1 MSFKKHLILSTAI
14 VFCCIG
20 VANADPTVPPFIVN
34 SGSALVLPEVG
45 GESTFA
51 GNTNALGNGGVINSQ
66 GNVTLGAVS
75 LGTSASSNQAA
86 RGGAIYNDTTA
97 NLTANNTSFQ
107 NNIANYN
114 GGDGGAIYNS
124 GMITSL
130 NLVNIAGNTA
140 TNNGGGI
147 YNDGTGM
154 INVFNARVISNI
166 ADTGS
171 GAGIYNDGII
181 NRITS
186 SVFTG
191 NKAEQGNGGAI
202 YNVGEINNIETNTT
216 FGETGNGNTALN
228 GGAIYNKGVITLGN
242 NTSFTENIA
251 TENGGA
257 VYNAGGTLNLADTTF
272 TNNQA
277 ATAGGALYND
287 ALGSVVFTGNT
298 SFTGNTANALTN
310 DIHNDGTMEVV
321 SGAFVSVEG
330 SVTGTGSI
338 YIQNDGTLTTQ
349 GDIAN
354 EIITDGTYTI
364 TGIASLLNTIEGEG
378 TLLLEDTATL
388 TTTGSHTLSV
398 TNITNNGTLAFNDGI
413 TDIESTLS
421 GSGSLKI
428 GASGEVSYLGTLTQN
443 IENEG
448 ILRFKAGN
456 STFNGTYTG
465 NEIVVENGATL
476 DLGTNTDGTF
486 TNNGTTNTKGDISF
500 TGTFINQGILDI
512 AAQAISVNN
521 ITFEDNS
528 TLKLAVNGTQS
539 GSYGTLTVGT
549 TPVLGDNL
557 TLDMTIADGIIN
569 YKQSATLTLLNQTG
583 GSVGDWFSVLNG
595 GDRYKIT
602 SNGDGSYLIENTTT
616 AEEYVKDLGGSDELA
631 SLAQAWDAT
640 FEADT
645 TASSVATEL
654 NKLATENP
662 EEFVDSLTGL
672 GPESSPVAQATT
684 LQNLNMIYASVNRRM
699 NARPAPKYRSWK
711 ELDKVAAVWLEGFA
725 GKSTLDDTKEFKG
738 FDADNR
744 GAMLGLD
751 FYIGDLVKMSLAYA
765 FSQTEVTSVHRKT
778 DIDAHTGLLA
788 LEYQPNNFYINFIG
802 SYSYEEFNE
811 RKNVAGIRV
820 NADYDMNVFGA
831 QTMMGYIFDS
841 AHHGA
846 TEWTTDFFLLP
857 RGMIV
862 TPEIGARYVV
872 MDMKNYKDSAD
883 QYVKAETAE
892 TLTAIG
898 GLKLARPFQMS
909 DSLVFTPEI
918 FGYATYDVISDEMNT
933 AVTMPNGNS
942 YQTVGRRLE
951 KFGAEAGARFSFVI
965 NDTFDFTMSYEGTF
979 RKDYTGHGVLL
990 GLKASF

>member
-14 VFCCIG
+14 VFCCLG
-20 VANADPTVPPFIVN
+20 VANADPTTPPYIVN
-34 SGSALVLPEVG
+34 SGSTLILPLAG
-45 GESTFA
+45 GETTFA
-51 GNTNALGNGGVINSQ
+51 GNNNALGGGGVINSQ
-66 GNVTLGAVS
+66 GNVTLGAIS
-75 LGTSASSNQAA
+75 IGTSASSNQAA
-86 RGGAIYNDTTA
+86 YGGAVYNDTGA
-97 NLTANNTSFQ
+97 SLSANNTSFQ

-114 GGDGGAIYNS
+114 GGDGGAIHNS
-124 GMITSL
+124 GTISSM

-147 YNDGTGM
+147 YNGGTGL
-154 INVFNARVISNI
+154 IDRLNARVISNV
-166 ADTGS
+166 ADTGN
-171 GAGIYNDGII
+171 GAGIYNDGIV
-181 NRITS
+181 NLITH

-191 NKAEQGNGGAI
+191 NSATQGNGGAI
-202 YNVGEINNIETNTT
+202 YNIGEINGIEENTT
-216 FGETGNGNTALN
+216 FGETGNGNTAIN
-228 GGAIYNKGVITLGN
+228 GGAIYNEGTITVGN
-242 NTSFTENIA
+242 EVSFTENTA
-251 TENGGA
+251 TDCGGA
-257 VYNAGGTLNLADTTF
+257 IYNTAGTLTLGNTIF

-277 ATAGGALYND
+277 STAGGALYND
-287 ALGSVVFTGNT
+287 TLGSVVFTGST
-298 SFTGNTANALTN
+298 SFTGNTANALAN

-330 SVTGTGSI
+330 TVTGTGDI
-338 YIQNDGTLTTQ
+338 HIQNGGTLTTQ
-349 GDIAN
+349 SDIAN
-354 EIITDGTYTI
+354 KVITDGTYTM
-364 TGIASLLNTIEGEG
+364 TGAVSLLNTIEGTG
-378 TLLLEDTATL
+378 TLRLNDTATL
-388 TTTGSHTLSV
+388 TSVGNHTLSV
-398 TNITNNGTLAFNDGI
+398 TGIENNGTLAFNDGV
-413 TDIESTLS
+413 TNIESTLS
-421 GSGSLKI
+421 GSGNLKI
-428 GASGEVSYLGTLTQN
+428 GVSGEVSYLGNLTQN
-443 IENEG
+443 IENDG
-448 ILRFKAGN
+448 ILRFKSGN
-456 STFNGTYTG
+456 SVLGGTYTG
-465 NEIVVENGATL
+465 NEIIVENGAEL
-476 DLGTNTDGTF
+476 DLGINTDGTF
-486 TNNGTTNTKGDISF
+486 TNNGTTNVKGDISF

-528 TLKLAVNGTQS
+528 TLKLTVNGTQS
-539 GSYGTLTVGT
+539 GNYGTLTVGS
-549 TPVLGDNL
+549 TPVLGNNL

-583 GSVGDWFSVLNG
+583 GSVGDWFSVLNT

-616 AEEYVKDLGGSDELA
+616 AEEYVKDLGASDELA
-631 SLAQAWDAT
+631 SLAQAWDST
-640 FEADT
+640 FDADT

-662 EEFVDSLTGL
+662 KEFIDSLTGL

-699 NARPAPKYRSWK
+699 NARPAPQYRSWK
-711 ELDKVAAVWLEGFA
+711 ELDKSVAVWLEGFS

-765 FSQTEVTSVHRKT
+765 FSQTEVTSVNRKT
-778 DIDAHTGLLA
+778 DIDAHTGLVA

-802 SYSYEEFNE
+802 SYSYEEFTE

-820 NADYDMNVFGA
+820 DADYDMNVFAA
-831 QTMMGYIFDS
+831 QTMMGYTFDS

-883 QYVKAETAE
+883 QYIKAETAE

-898 GLKLARPFQMS
+898 GLKLARPFQMNE
-909 DSLVFTPEI
+909 SLVFTPEI
-918 FGYATYDVISDEMNT
+918 FGYATYDIISDEMNT
-933 AVTMPNGNS
+933 AVTMPNGSS
-942 YQTVGRRLE
+942 YQTAGRRLE
-951 KFGAEAGARFSFVI
+951 KFGAEAGARFSFVV
-965 NDTFDFTMSYEGTF
+965 NDTFDFTMSYEGAF